1 MSTLQIWD
9 HFRFHLFYI
18 VMLWQNRGRE
28 RWCDITVSL
37 VWCKKIIFEQ
47 KFTYRFANE
56 VEVELCK
63 FSNFLQLMQLCYRIE
78 IFICIYLLSE
88 VIWLIPKPWKF
99 FICTEQSKWT
109 KQRRYPS
116 IVCNWVC
123 LFVHYLFMNAHLVC
137 GSLHIL
143 YTTVDQKFSTHK
155 IWHLNSWL
163 IGRRSRISKIKTET
177 S

>member
-1 MSTLQIWD
+1 
-9 HFRFHLFYI
+9 
-18 VMLWQNRGRE
+18 
-28 RWCDITVSL
+28 
-37 VWCKKIIFEQ
+37 
-47 KFTYRFANE
+47 
-56 VEVELCK
+56 
-63 FSNFLQLMQLCYRIE
+63 MQLCYRIE

-88 VIWLIPKPWKF
+88 VIWLIPKPWKV

-163 IGRRSRISKIKTET
+163 IGKGSKISEIKTVKFLNHCTFAFSFQDEV
-177 S
+177 SSSHLSCLCEPFLLLQLLWSIFYSQECLQFLPNREKGK